1 MTIYISEDKV
11 ENELRFS
18 DWEEVFDYAKLKLT
32 KKETGEK

>member
-18 DWEEVFDYAKLKLT
+18 DWEEVLDYAKLKLT